1 MYSAPPLILCHVQ
14 VALDTSKQHYCT
26 STIAHLRQIQKQRD
40 PQGWNKEN
48 CCYLQCMDPTCSGF
62 PMQRVQRGR
71 GLQILRSHR
80 LHWFAQSLISVMT
93 RKSPKA
99 KVFLSASFI
108 AVMVEG
114 STFLLASASHRTSF
128 EKRDM
133 DHCERFC
140 EKQISEVMFAKF
152 LFSGNM
158 TCEVI
163 VRIPTA
169 RETFSKCFLQNQLWE
184 TGHGPMWKILWEANI
199 WWCLLS
205 SCFLVRLVKLLCAFL
220 QQGRHSASASHR
232 TSFEKQGMDQC
243 ERFCE
248 KQMSE
253 VMFAQFL
260 FSGNRTCE
268 VIVRVPTFLVSAV
281 EFYTWTPGAESF
293 VYRG

>member
-1 MYSAPPLILCHVQ
+1 
-14 VALDTSKQHYCT
+14 
-26 STIAHLRQIQKQRD
+26 
-40 PQGWNKEN
+40 
-48 CCYLQCMDPTCSGF
+48 
-62 PMQRVQRGR
+62 
-71 GLQILRSHR
+71 
-80 LHWFAQSLISVMT
+80 
-93 RKSPKA
+93 
-99 KVFLSASFI
+99 
-108 AVMVEG
+108 
-114 STFLLASASHRTSF
+114 
-128 EKRDM
+128 M

-140 EKQISEVMFAKF
+140 EKQISEVMFAQF
-152 LFSGNM
+152 LFSGK

-163 VRIPTA
+163 VR
-169 RETFSKCFLQNQLWE
+169 
-184 TGHGPMWKILWEANI
+184 
-199 WWCLLS
+199 
-205 SCFLVRLVKLLCAFL
+205 VL